1 MINGVEIM
9 GMFDNAWRESVKRP
23 EILSEVD
30 IVKKDMKKLTKAHY
44 ESLKRIKK
52 LKEQNDEYEKQIVD
66 IKKSLNHALEILEEV
81 RKEYLR

>member
-1 MINGVEIM
+1 M

-23 EILSEVD
+23 EVLSEVD
-30 IVKKDMKKLTKAHY
+30 IVKKDMKELTKAHY
-44 ESLKRIKK
+44 ESLKHWKI

-66 IKKSLNHALEILEEV
+66 IKKSLNHVLEILEEV

>member
-9 GMFDNAWRESVKRP
+9 GMFDNAWRESVKSP
-23 EILSEVD
+23 EVLSEVD

-44 ESLKRIKK
+44 ESLKHWKI
-52 LKEQNDEYEKQIVD
+52 LKEQNDEYAKQIVD